1 MRPTPPETLDLLIVG
16 AGFGGLCL
24 LHKAR
29 AAGLQVLVIEAA
41 PSVGGTWY
49 HNRYPGARVDVQSLE
64 YSFSFDEALQQEWHW
79 SERYASQP
87 ELLRYA
93 NHVADRFD
101 LRRDIRLNTRL
112 TQARWDEAD
121 RRWQATADTG
131 QRWQARFMVMAT
143 GPLSTPNTPSFEGLD
158 RFAGRVLHTAAWPHE
173 PVDVT
178 GQRVGVIG
186 TGSSGVQV
194 IPQLARQAGTL
205 TVFQRTPAYV
215 VPAHNGP
222 LDPAWEARIKADYA
236 GFRARS
242 RAMSG
247 GFGSELPPHPVS
259 ALKVDDA
266 EREARFE
273 ARWQVGGFA
282 FLGSFYDILL
292 NHQANALAADFV
304 RGKIRAKVQDPVTA
318 ERLCPDYPI
327 GCKRLCVDSDDY
339 FGTYNRPHVQLVDLA
354 AAPIERI
361 TAQGVVVAGQEH
373 VLDTLVLATGFDA
386 ITGTLMRL
394 DLRGRDGLRIQD
406 KWATGPL
413 NYLGLMTAGFP
424 NLFHVA
430 GAGSTSAFTAVTL
443 CIEHHADWILQCIGW
458 LDAHGRS
465 TIEAT
470 EAAESAWMDH
480 LLAKAERTI
489 ILSCN
494 SWYLGANI
502 PGKPRRFMALIGG
515 FPAYEERCAQVAARG
530 YEGFALA

>member
-1 MRPTPPETLDLLIVG
+1 
-16 AGFGGLCL
+16 
-24 LHKAR
+24 
-29 AAGLQVLVIEAA
+29 
-41 PSVGGTWY
+41 
-49 HNRYPGARVDVQSLE
+49 
-64 YSFSFDEALQQEWHW
+64 
-79 SERYASQP
+79 
-87 ELLRYA
+87 
-93 NHVADRFD
+93 
-101 LRRDIRLNTRL
+101 
-112 TQARWDEAD
+112 
-121 RRWQATADTG
+121 
-131 QRWQARFMVMAT
+131 
-143 GPLSTPNTPSFEGLD
+143 
-158 RFAGRVLHTAAWPHE
+158 
-173 PVDVT
+173 
-178 GQRVGVIG
+178 
-186 TGSSGVQV
+186 VQV
-194 IPQLARQAGTL
+194 IPQLARQAAAL

-259 ALKVDDA
+259 ALKVDA
-266 EREARFE
+266 EELRARFE

-282 FLGSFYDILL
+282 FLGTFYDILL

-304 RGKIRAKVQDPVTA
+304 RGKIRARVQDPVTA

-339 FGTYNRPHVQLVDLA
+339 FGTFNRPNVQLVDLA

-361 TAQGVVVAGQEH
+361 TSQGVVVAGQEH
-373 VLDTLVLATGFDA
+373 ALDTLVLATGFDA

-480 LLAKAERTI
+480 LVAKAERTI
-489 ILSCN
+489 ILSCS

-515 FPAYEERCAQVAARG
+515 FPAYADRCAQVADRG
-530 YEGFALA
+530 YEGFSLN